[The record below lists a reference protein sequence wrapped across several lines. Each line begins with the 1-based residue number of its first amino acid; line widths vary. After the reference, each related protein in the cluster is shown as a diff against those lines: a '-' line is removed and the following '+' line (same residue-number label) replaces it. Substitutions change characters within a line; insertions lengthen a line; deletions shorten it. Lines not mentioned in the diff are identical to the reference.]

1 MIFNFKQSWLKEFW
15 NTGENRRVPPQ
26 LKERLLRKLDI
37 LNSAWEIRDLN
48 AVPSNHLHA
57 LHGERE
63 GQWSIS
69 VNGPWRICFRF
80 EDDQIFDVELVQY
93 H

>member
-26 LKERLLRKLDI
+26 LKDRLLRKLDI
-37 LNSAWEIRDLN
+37 LNSAREIRDLN
-48 AVPSNHLHA
+48 AVHSNHLHA
-57 LHGERE
+57 LHGERG

-80 EDDQIFDVELVQY
+80 EDGQIFDVELVQY